1 MTTVALK
8 EGMITAGLQCRQS
21 GSLIREEMITTF
33 RQTPMVTEGSSDHRK
48 RLTETLTP
56 ETTTVIITAGLK
68 EGMITPGIQTP
79 RRYVNLNKQKE
90 DRSRGNNRSSQW
102 KEDKNHGNNRSS
114 QWKEDKNH
122 GNNHNS
128 LWRGDKNHG
137 NSQWKESRSHDKNNP
152 ASLNAGMR
160 ATASKIIT
168 TVVAIP
174 AIAEKDSNT
183 DFI

>member
-1 MTTVALK
+1 
-8 EGMITAGLQCRQS
+8 
-21 GSLIREEMITTF
+21 
-33 RQTPMVTEGSSDHRK
+33 MVTEGSSDHQK
-48 RLTETLTP
+48 RLTETLTT
-56 ETTTVIITAGLK
+56 ETTTVIIIAGLK

-102 KEDKNHGNNRSS
+102 KEDKNHGNN
-114 QWKEDKNH
+114 
-122 GNNHNS
+122 HNS

-152 ASLNAGMR
+152 ASLSAGMR